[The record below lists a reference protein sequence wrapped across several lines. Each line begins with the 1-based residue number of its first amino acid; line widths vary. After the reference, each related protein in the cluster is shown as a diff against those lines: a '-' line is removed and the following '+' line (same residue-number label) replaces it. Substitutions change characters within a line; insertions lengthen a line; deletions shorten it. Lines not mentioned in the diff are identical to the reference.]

1 MNADPAF
8 LRDFYRA
15 LIDRPLEP
23 DEAWYVDL
31 YTHELAPADPVEQLA
46 TCIEWSD
53 LESTQLFSGFRG
65 TGKSTELRRL
75 RARLHRDP
83 RYKVVLC
90 DMIDYLNLST
100 PVDISDFLIS
110 VAGAF
115 SEALAA
121 DPDLLGDDPGHE
133 GYWTRF
139 VAFLRE
145 TDVTIEGVSGEAPV
159 VGAGLK
165 ANLRQDLT
173 FRQRLRERMSG
184 HLGALVE
191 DVRAFL
197 RECVQRLR
205 ARHGEDTR
213 VVLLLD
219 SVEQIRGTSIRNAEA
234 VYASVEALFTHHAD
248 SLQFEEL
255 HVVYTVPPWLK
266 IRSPGIAGSY
276 SGSQLLP
283 CVRVRQRDGTPWK
296 PGLDALERII
306 GKRGDWERLLGAD
319 DEGGREVLDRLLLSS
334 GGYLRDLF
342 RLLQAAL
349 RRTRDST
356 LPVDAAVLAY
366 ALDEVRNAYLPI
378 TREDARWLDQVGT
391 SNDPGLAVHDVRDGE
406 SNNLYNLSRFFDTHL
421 VLCYR
426 NGSEWYDVHPLLRAE
441 VARRARSEAADPR
454 LDER

>member
-1 MNADPAF
+1 MTGPQDTDTTF

-15 LIDRPLEP
+15 LVDRPLEP

-31 YTHELAPADPVEQLA
+31 YTDALAPADPVEQLA

-53 LESTQLFSGFRG
+53 LESAQLFSGFRG

-75 RARLHRDP
+75 RARLQRDP

-90 DMIDYLNLST
+90 DMLHYLNLST

-115 SEALAA
+115 SDALA
-121 DPDLLGDDPGHE
+121 DNPDLLGHDPSHE

-139 VAFLRE
+139 VSFLKNTE
-145 TDVTIEGVSGEAPV
+145 VTLEGVGQDVPV

-191 DVRAFL
+191 DVRAFM
-197 RECVQRLR
+197 RDCVRKLR
-205 ARHGEDTR
+205 ARHGPETR

-234 VYASVEALFTHHAD
+234 VYASVEALFTHHAE

-266 IRSPGIAGSY
+266 IRSPGIAGAY

-283 CVRVRQRDGTPWK
+283 CVRVRQRNGAPWQ
-296 PGLDALERII
+296 PGLDALERVI
-306 GKRGDWERLLGAD
+306 GKRGDWERLLGH
-319 DEGGREVLDRLLLSS
+319 RETLDHLLLSS

-342 RLLQAAL
+342 RLLQAAM
-349 RRTRDST
+349 RRARGGP
-356 LPVDAAVLAY
+356 LPLGDTPLTY
-366 ALDEVRNAYLPI
+366 ALDEVRNGYLPI
-378 TREDARWLDQVGT
+378 TREDAAWLHRVGS
-391 SNDPGLAVHDVRDGE
+391 SNDPGLAVHHVRDGE
-406 SNNLYNLSRFFDTHL
+406 AHNLYNLSRFFDTHL

-426 NGSEWYDVHPLLRAE
+426 NGAEWYDVHPLLREE
-441 VARRARSEAADPR
+441 VARQAAR
-454 LDER
+454 